1 MITEGDSATITCEKS
16 TSKRSQA
23 HWILT
28 GSDLLQ
34 NWMQVVNDTVESVE
48 LKNGMMLDI
57 ELNASAS
64 LLDIGNGMERFGIT
78 ISNLT
83 PDLSGLT
90 VRCVVCWEE
99 ENTCQPYHQA
109 AVVAVIPKNMSK
121 AVYIDFSAFTVRG
134 FTKPGYN
141 NYTLTLCEYIA
152 LQVKT
157 HNLTFA
163 S

>member
-16 TSKRSQA
+16 TSNGSQV

-34 NWMQVVNDTVESVE
+34 NSIQVINDTIESVE
-48 LKNGMMLDI
+48 LKNGLMLDI
-57 ELNASAS
+57 ELNAS
-64 LLDIGNGMERFGIT
+64 LLDIGNSMEQFGIT

-99 ENTCQPYHQA
+99 ENICQPYHQA
-109 AVVAVIPKNMSK
+109 AVVAVIPQNMSK
-121 AVYIDFSAFTVRG
+121 ASI
-134 FTKPGYN
+134 N
-141 NYTLTLCEYIA
+141 II
-152 LQVKT
+152 
-157 HNLTFA
+157 
-163 S
+163 